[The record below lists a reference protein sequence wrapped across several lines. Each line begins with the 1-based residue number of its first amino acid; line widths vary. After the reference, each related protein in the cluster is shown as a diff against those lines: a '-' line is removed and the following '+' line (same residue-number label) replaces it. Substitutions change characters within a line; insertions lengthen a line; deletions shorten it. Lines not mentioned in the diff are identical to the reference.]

1 MKNNIKKASVKFWKD
16 LLYFSILCKLLS
28 LESEDVTLSSLG
40 RVIQTTFGLKYIFFF
55 RFYFICYYYYYFE
68 KVVCSQASFT
78 MQIK

>member
-40 RVIQTTFGLKYIFFF
+40 RVIQTTFGLKYIFSSDFILFIIIFF
-55 RFYFICYYYYYFE
+55 F
-68 KVVCSQASFT
+68 
-78 MQIK
+78 